1 LSTYKRKIIAGQ
13 VGVQSNS
20 AKDRGKLEVV
30 LGVRLT
36 WDFTDIQL
44 FLLCPLCHYVRIL
57 NTRRLPGT
65 NRSALLASSPHSSE
79 LPDRLHPTL
88 LISSI
93 QETYKLPICIRHN
106 LPSNQPRTVNM
117 STSNAPTKMKALV
130 YRDAN
135 QVEVVEKDI
144 PTPGPGEVV
153 VKVTTSG
160 LW

>member
-1 LSTYKRKIIAGQ
+1 MKDD
-13 VGVQSNS
+13 S
-20 AKDRGKLEVV
+20 AKDRGKV
-30 LGVRLT
+30 GGCARVRLT
-36 WDFTDIQL
+36 WDFADIQL
-44 FLLCPLCHYVRIL
+44 FPFYVRYSITSGFL

-65 NRSALLASSPHSSE
+65 NRAGVAHSSE

-88 LISSI
+88 RIAYHRDIYICEI
-93 QETYKLPICIRHN
+93 QIYRGFTNICIRHN

>member
-1 LSTYKRKIIAGQ
+1 
-13 VGVQSNS
+13 
-20 AKDRGKLEVV
+20 
-30 LGVRLT
+30 
-36 WDFTDIQL
+36 
-44 FLLCPLCHYVRIL
+44 
-57 NTRRLPGT
+57 
-65 NRSALLASSPHSSE
+65 
-79 LPDRLHPTL
+79 
-88 LISSI
+88 
-93 QETYKLPICIRHN
+93 
-106 LPSNQPRTVNM
+106 M